1 MTPSSSLAGGIAVP
15 LVYAYVDHLAKTA
28 GARVLAIK
36 GAVAIAHG
44 YRDAGSFSSD
54 ADVIVEPARFGDF
67 IALLEARGWKRRRE
81 ARAPRYFGTHSA
93 SLYRED
99 WPCDI
104 DVHFRYPGFFA
115 DAGEAFDVMWA
126 RRVSISV
133 AHRFISAV
141 DPVVG
146 GIVLA
151 VHALRDPERSR
162 SRSDLD
168 SVARRF
174 SESRSDSFDEEL
186 VLLAERLRARFV
198 LVPLFERIGL
208 DAGPSDLTE
217 SEMESWR
224 FVVAGVGSTAFHW
237 WVAFRRASFAQ
248 RLRLVPDLLAAVAV
262 ASLPRS
268 RTAPD
273 GSMAPPPWRRV
284 RQLRREIR
292 EGRSHLER

>member
-1 MTPSSSLAGGIAVP
+1 MTHFSPLTGGVAVS
-15 LVYAYVDHLAKTA
+15 LVYAYVDHLAKTI
-28 GARVLAIK
+28 GARALAIK
-36 GAVAIAHG
+36 GSIAIAHG
-44 YRDAGSFSSD
+44 YREASSVSSD
-54 ADVIVEPARFGDF
+54 ADVIVEPDRFGEF
-67 IALLEARGWKRRRE
+67 IELLEERGWKRRRE

-115 DAGEAFDVMWA
+115 DAGEAFEVMWS
-126 RRVSISV
+126 RRVSIMV
-133 AHRFISAV
+133 AHRPISAV
-141 DPVVG
+141 DPIVG
-146 GIVLA
+146 GLVLA
-151 VHALRDPERSR
+151 VHALRDPERYR
-162 SRSDLD
+162 SRSDLG

-174 SESRSDSFDEEL
+174 RELRSDSFDEEL
-186 VLLAERLRARFV
+186 ASLAERLRARFV
-198 LVPLFERIGL
+198 LEPLFDQIGL
-208 DAGPSDLTE
+208 NAGPSDLTE
-217 SEMESWR
+217 VEMESWK

-237 WVAFRRASFAQ
+237 WVAFRRAGVAE
-248 RLRLVPDLLAAVAV
+248 RLRLVPHLLAAVAV

-273 GSMAPPPWRRV
+273 GSILPPPWRRL